1 MLTSL
6 TFIEPVCDP
15 IVYGA
20 QGPGAGDPGDPALR
34 QPVQV
39 VEVVVLHEEDTT
51 GGEEGGVL
59 EQVLLLQPGLRI
71 HSFAPSIPSL
81 FRSFALVALLKRAM
95 RPNRFRRSFK

>member
-71 HSFAPSIPSL
+71 HSFAPSL
-81 FRSFALVALLKRAM
+81 LRSFAPSL
-95 RPNRFRRSFK
+95 